1 VGAAAALKSRFA
13 VRYNRDVVPAHIPAA
28 VDRGQQQEVHM
39 NRFLVTIVLFVT
51 LACTASA
58 ALGKQLVR
66 EFNGSESTTTAD
78 FEVRAPWIVD
88 WRVTGDYPGQMAL
101 NVNLLSAPTG
111 EYQGRIVTT
120 KYVDDGVKL
129 FMEESGVFRFQVN
142 STLIRGWSLKVEEL
156 TRQEA
161 EQYKQKEPYEKQ
173 KR

>member
-1 VGAAAALKSRFA
+1 
-13 VRYNRDVVPAHIPAA
+13 
-28 VDRGQQQEVHM
+28 M
-39 NRFLVTIVLFVT
+39 NRFLMTTILSIT
-51 LACTASA
+51 LACVSSA
-58 ALGKQLVR
+58 ALSRQLVR

-111 EYQGRIVTT
+111 EYQGKIVTT

-129 FMEESGVFRFQVN
+129 FMEESGMFRFQVN
-142 STLIRGWSLKVEEL
+142 STLIRNWTLKVEEL

-161 EQYKQKEPYEKQ
+161 EQYTLKEPYEKQ

>member
-1 VGAAAALKSRFA
+1 
-13 VRYNRDVVPAHIPAA
+13 
-28 VDRGQQQEVHM
+28 M
-39 NRFLVTIVLFVT
+39 NRFLMTTILSIT
-51 LACTASA
+51 LACVSSA
-58 ALGKQLVR
+58 ALSRQLVR

-111 EYQGRIVTT
+111 EYQGKIVTT

-129 FMEESGVFRFQVN
+129 FMEESGMFRFQVN
-142 STLIRGWSLKVEEL
+142 STLIRGWTLRVEEL
-156 TRQEA
+156 TRAEA
-161 EQYKQKEPYEKQ
+161 EQYTEKEPYEKQ